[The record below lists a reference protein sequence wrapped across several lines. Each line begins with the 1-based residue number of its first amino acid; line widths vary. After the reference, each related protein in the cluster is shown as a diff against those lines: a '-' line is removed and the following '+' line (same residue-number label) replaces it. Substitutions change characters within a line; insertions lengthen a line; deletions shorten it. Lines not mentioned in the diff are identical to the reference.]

1 MLIDASGHL
10 AKAHCFRQMGAKSFA
25 FFSSGSLLET
35 LEDPYFYAFV
45 DHSGCQMLSRIKNN
59 KNKVPIS

>member
-35 LEDPYFYAFV
+35 LEDPYF
-45 DHSGCQMLSRIKNN
+45 MLSSIIPAARCYRG
-59 KNKVPIS
+59 